1 MKHVYSSYR
10 DGLEIGDLVYF
21 KLVNLAPFTYTNSRF
36 NVLVLDREFLYSNDT
51 RYGIRSFFKYKFLNT
66 SNNRVFDIETKN
78 IRVLKTFKIE
88 KGSI

>member
-21 KLVNLAPFTYTNSRF
+21 KLVNQFFNINSRF

-51 RYGIRSFFKYKFLNT
+51 RYGIRSFFKYKFFDIA
-66 SNNRVFDIETKN
+66 NNRIFDIETKN
-78 IRVLKTFKIE
+78 IRVLKTFKTE
-88 KGSI
+88 KGNI